1 MKPAAAPSPYHAN
14 VRARAAR
21 AVSRVLRGSS
31 LDDALLPATRFRVP
45 ADAAMARLLAYG
57 VLRELSLLQGLTA
70 QMMDKPLAV
79 DDEIHA
85 LLLIGLYQ
93 LRNLETPPHAAINE
107 TVAAAEVMKR
117 PQAQGRSEEHK
128 SELQSLM

>member
-14 VRARAAR
+14 VRASAAR

-70 QMMDKPLAV
+70 QMMDKQLAV
-79 DDEIHA
+79 
-85 LLLIGLYQ
+85 
-93 LRNLETPPHAAINE
+93 
-107 TVAAAEVMKR
+107 
-117 PQAQGRSEEHK
+117 RSEEQK
-128 SELQSLM
+128 SELQSLMRNSYAVFCLKKKKTRQNQN

>member
-1 MKPAAAPSPYHAN
+1 
-14 VRARAAR
+14 
-21 AVSRVLRGSS
+21 
-31 LDDALLPATRFRVP
+31 
-45 ADAAMARLLAYG
+45 MARLLAYG

-117 PQAQGRSEEHK
+117 PQAQGRSEEHT
-128 SELQSLM
+128 SELQSLMRISYAVFCLKKKNTQPPLTISL

>member
-1 MKPAAAPSPYHAN
+1 MIRRPPRFTRTDTLFPYPT
-14 VRARAAR
+14 
-21 AVSRVLRGSS
+21 L
-31 LDDALLPATRFRVP
+31 FRS
-45 ADAAMARLLAYG
+45 

-117 PQAQGRSEEHK
+117 PQAQGFINAVLHRYTREHVALEAALPEIGRA
-128 SELQSLM
+128 SCRERVCQYV